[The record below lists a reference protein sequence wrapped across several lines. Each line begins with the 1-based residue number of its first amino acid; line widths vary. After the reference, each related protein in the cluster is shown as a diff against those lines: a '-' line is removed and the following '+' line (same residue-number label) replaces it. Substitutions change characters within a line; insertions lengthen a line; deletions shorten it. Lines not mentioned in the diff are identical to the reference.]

1 MYACT
6 IRGGN
11 VISNNRTVKTGDLSQ
26 EDMDV
31 ILILTRDSYYVAHYD
46 DDVDKVT
53 RYQRVAFFDIEAI
66 EFGPLEESS
75 AFSQLSFRRSA
86 GAAGAAAKNEH
97 HLRVSYRMAGP
108 PVVSFSG
115 RIYTRNGIVRD
126 SRTIRTKAKV
136 RVFTARCRHLRQN
149 WNLLLYLTAVG
160 FEPFMS
166 RSDVFGTSQ

>member
-1 MYACT
+1 MPL
-6 IRGGN
+6 
-11 VISNNRTVKTGDLSQ
+11 TGDPSQ

-86 GAAGAAAKNEH
+86 GATGGAAGKNEH
-97 HLRVSYRMAGP
+97 HLRVSYRMPGP

-115 RIYTRNGIVRD
+115 RIYTKKR
-126 SRTIRTKAKV
+126 
-136 RVFTARCRHLRQN
+136 
-149 WNLLLYLTAVG
+149 
-160 FEPFMS
+160 
-166 RSDVFGTSQ
+166 

>member
-1 MYACT
+1 
-6 IRGGN
+6 
-11 VISNNRTVKTGDLSQ
+11 
-26 EDMDV
+26 MDV

-75 AFSQLSFRRSA
+75 AFSQLSFRRT
-86 GAAGAAAKNEH
+86 AAGAAKNEH

-115 RIYTRNGIVRD
+115 RI
-126 SRTIRTKAKV
+126 
-136 RVFTARCRHLRQN
+136 
-149 WNLLLYLTAVG
+149 
-160 FEPFMS
+160 
-166 RSDVFGTSQ
+166 